1 MEHFIVQAE
10 ENLVEKPWAG
20 DRLSKLKGAIGSIG
34 ESWEISP
41 HPKRP
46 SIVYY
51 RGRRVRMD
59 EIFEE
64 VSGGYSPLLVK
75 FIDAGEKLSV
85 QVHPSDED
93 AERLGEKD
101 RGKEEAWVTLSEAE
115 LMIGLSRD
123 VSREEFL
130 RAVEE
135 LKVEELMNRV
145 SCKRYEGYLIP
156 PKTIHAICRGLIYEV
171 STSSDITYRVYD
183 YGRGRELHLEKA
195 MEVMRFE
202 RCDVNSLKFEV
213 LKRRLEGENFSVRV
227 IRLSGNTTREI
238 KNERY
243 CYVSCVEG
251 FAELS
256 AYDERVKLEEFKTAF
271 VTHSTESFMVS
282 GKGIIVVAEPLK

>member
-20 DRLSKLKGAIGSIG
+20 DILSKLKGAIGSVG

-51 RGRRVRMD
+51 RGRKVKMS
-59 EIFEE
+59 EIFDE
-64 VSGGYSPLLVK
+64 VSGGYRPLLVK

-93 AERLGEKD
+93 AERLGEND
-101 RGKEEAWVTLSEAE
+101 RGKEEAWITLSEAE

-123 VSREEFL
+123 ISKEEFL

-135 LKVEELMNRV
+135 LKVEELMNLV
-145 SCKRYEGYLIP
+145 KCNKYEGYLIP
-156 PKTIHAICRGLIYEV
+156 PKTVHAICKGLIYEV

-195 MEVMRFE
+195 LEVIRFE
-202 RCDVNSLKFEV
+202 KCNVESLKFDV
-213 LKRRLEGENFSVRV
+213 LKDRLEGENFSIRML
-227 IRLSGNTTREI
+227 RLSGNTTREV
-238 KNERY
+238 KNKRY

-256 AYDERVKLEEFKTAF
+256 AYGECVRLEEFRTVF
-271 VTHSTESFMVS
+271 VPHDTKSFMVS
-282 GKGIIVVAEPLK
+282 GKGILILAEPLK

>member
-20 DRLSKLKGAIGSIG
+20 DTLAKLKGAIGSVG

-51 RGRRVRMD
+51 RGKRVKMS
-59 EIFEE
+59 EIFDE
-64 VSGGYSPLLVK
+64 VSGGYRPLLVK

-93 AERLGEKD
+93 AERLGEND

-135 LKVEELMNRV
+135 LRVEELMNHV
-145 SCKRYEGYLIP
+145 KCSRYEGYLIP
-156 PKTIHAICRGLIYEV
+156 PKTVHAICRGLIYEV

-195 MEVMRFE
+195 LEVMRFE
-202 RCDVNSLKFEV
+202 RCNVEALKCDV
-213 LKRRLEGENFSVRV
+213 LKDRLEGENFSIRML
-227 IRLSGNTTREI
+227 RLSGNTTREVR
-238 KNERY
+238 NERY

-256 AYDERVKLEEFKTAF
+256 AYGESVRVEEFRTVF
-271 VTHSTESFMVS
+271 VPHSTESFMVS
-282 GKGIIVVAEPLK
+282 GKGILVIAEPLK